1 MCINNKTMKR
11 WTVLLV
17 ILLIAV
23 TNTDLLAQ
31 CAMCR
36 GTVESTVSNGRS
48 VVASQLNIGI
58 LYLLAAPYLIVTVIG
73 YMWYRNSKLEH
84 GKRLEIAGRIKRIMS

>member
-1 MCINNKTMKR
+1 MKR
-11 WTVLLV
+11 WTVALMVFLLMV
-17 ILLIAV
+17 V
-23 TNTDLLAQ
+23 HTDLLAQ

-58 LYLLAAPYLIVTVIG
+58 IYLLAAPYLLVTAVA
-73 YMWYRNSKLEH
+73 YMWYRNSKREH
-84 GKRLEIAGRIKRIMS
+84 GKRLEIAGRIKRVMSSM

>member
-1 MCINNKTMKR
+1 MKR
-11 WTVLLV
+11 WTVVLV
-17 ILLIAV
+17 ILLLIASQA
-23 TNTDLLAQ
+23 DLLAQ

-58 LYLLAAPYLIVTVIG
+58 VYLLAAPYLIVTVIA
-73 YMWYRNSKLEH
+73 YMWYRNSKREH
-84 GKRLEIAGRIKRIMS
+84 GKRLEITGRLKRVMSSM

>member
-1 MCINNKTMKR
+1 MKR
-11 WTVLLV
+11 WTVALIVLL
-17 ILLIAV
+17 LMMA
-23 TNTDLLAQ
+23 NTDLFAQ

-58 LYLLAAPYLIVTVIG
+58 IYLLAAPYLLVTAVA
-73 YMWYRNSKLEH
+73 YMWYRNSKREH
-84 GKRLEIAGRIKRIMS
+84 GKRIEIAGRIKRVMSSM